1 MFDLF
6 NQQPVFEKSYGTQ
19 SLPNSPLTFA
29 EINANIGG
37 MRLAFENLG
46 CQSVWAMEGDRF
58 AQLTYTTN
66 FNQKPDAN
74 INKPETLENV
84 DILTAQLQPTLVDF
98 QAFAQIL
105 KNKNNVAF
113 LIETNKSLF
122 SNQNKLWQDIQQPLT
137 ECNFDVFYAVLDA
150 AKFGVPQHRKSLY
163 IVGFRCD
170 FFAARPS
177 FQFPKGQTKK
187 VYIKDILEK
196 NVVGYAVS
204 EHFQEFHLFHNE
216 SAQVVDNQSKIIA
229 KALISSYH
237 KVQPLVGT
245 FVKDAET
252 GVRLLSENECKA
264 LMGFH
269 RDFMFP
275 VSRTQMYRELG
286 KSVVVTVVEEI
297 GEKILKVITPLN
309 FAN

>member
-6 NQQPVFEKSYGTQ
+6 NQESVFEKKYGTQ
-19 SLPNSPLTFA
+19 SLPKPPFTFA

-37 MRLAFENLG
+37 MRLAFEKLSG
-46 CQSVWAMEGDRF
+46 QAVWASENDRF
-58 AQLTYTTN
+58 AQLTYTAN

-74 INKPETLENV
+74 LAKLETLENA
-84 DILTAQLQPTLVDF
+84 DILTAQLQPNLADF
-98 QAFAQIL
+98 HAFAKIL
-105 KNKNNVAF
+105 KIKNNVSF
-113 LIETNKSLF
+113 LIETNKNLF
-122 SNQNKLWQDIQQPLT
+122 LNRSKLWQTIQTKLI
-137 ECNFDVFYAVLDA
+137 ECNFDIFYAVLDA
-150 AKFGVPQHRKSLY
+150 AKFGVPQYRKSCY
-163 IVGFRCD
+163 IIGFRCD

-177 FQFPKGQTKK
+177 FNFPKGQTKK
-187 VYIKDILEK
+187 VYIKDILED
-196 NVVGYAVS
+196 NIEGYAVS

-216 SAQVVDNQSKIIA
+216 TAQVVDNQSKIIA
-229 KALISSYH
+229 KPLISSYH

-264 LMGFH
+264 LMGFY

-286 KSVVVTVVEEI
+286 SSVVVTVVEAI
-297 GEKILKVITPLN
+297 GEEVFKIMTSSG
-309 FAN
+309 